1 MKVLCIGNSD
11 VKDCLTKG
19 KAYNVIDY
27 TRSTYLITDDKGV
40 DVWYSKA
47 RFIEFEG
54 LSGDKRPKG
63 PGFDDG
69 MTRIRP
75 SYYNETTITPF
86 DYIKANDLD
95 FFEGN
100 VIKYITRHRQ
110 KNGKEDLIKA
120 ITYIE
125 ELIKEYDRNE

>member
-1 MKVLCIGNSD
+1 MKVRCINNS
-11 VKDCLTKG
+11 
-19 KAYNVIDY
+19 
-27 TRSTYLITDDKGV
+27 GV
-40 DVWYSKA
+40 L
-47 RFIEFEG
+47 FQ
-54 LSGDKRPKG
+54 LSGGKEYEALKFESDRVLILNDKNQRNWYPLSRFSILHEKDK
-63 PGFDDG
+63 FDV
-69 MTRIRP
+69 IRP
-75 SYYNETTITPF
+75 SYYNDTYITPF